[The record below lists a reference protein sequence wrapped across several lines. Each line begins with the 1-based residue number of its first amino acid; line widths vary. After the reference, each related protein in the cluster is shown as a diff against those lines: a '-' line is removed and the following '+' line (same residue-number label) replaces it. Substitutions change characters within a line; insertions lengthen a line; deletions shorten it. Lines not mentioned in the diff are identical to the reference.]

1 MKRQKLR
8 NAPSLESKNI
18 GKERACPFTE
28 MGKTTIGADLGGER
42 EKKLTFGLTIR
53 LQVVY

>member
-18 GKERACPFTE
+18 GKERASPFTE

-53 LQVVY
+53 L